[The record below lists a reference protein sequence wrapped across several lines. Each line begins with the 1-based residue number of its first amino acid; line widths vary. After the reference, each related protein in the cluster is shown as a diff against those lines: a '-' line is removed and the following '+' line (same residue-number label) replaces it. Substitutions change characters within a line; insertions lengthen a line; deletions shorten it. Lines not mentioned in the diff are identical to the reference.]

1 MVEQLRNPIT
11 NEVVDEIIKEKEA
24 KERGYFDLQFLLRNL
39 EDENE
44 FVKFFI
50 VNKKKIIVDMDRPHL
65 QYRKPVLVN
74 HERVLQ
80 ETAQTTEAPNLPRV
94 STANACS
101 IDDEGCTSCS
111 G

>member
-1 MVEQLRNPIT
+1 MAEQLRNPIT
-11 NEVVDEIIKEKEA
+11 NELVDEVIKEKEA

-50 VNKKKIIVDMDRPHL
+50 VKGKKIIVDMDRPHL
-65 QYRKPVLVN
+65 QYRKPVLID

-80 ETAQTTEAPNLPRV
+80 EITAKEKATNISNLPV
-94 STANACS
+94 ASTCS
-101 IDDEGCTSCS
+101 LDDEGCVSCS